1 MNRAEIA
8 EKYRAVIER
17 RLSKF
22 RNDEAQEF
30 YTKTLPNRLE
40 EFKAD
45 YTGAPEELEAAMDD
59 EEEERVLDFWDYLD
73 DKTAEEREKAI
84 SEYAENDADYQPL
97 ASEIIA
103 DQQTEIQ
110 QLKAKLKETTELCD
124 LYYSQK
130 SVSTMQLDIIN
141 FVSRIYS
148 KQTLSFLYGA
158 TKTAYEYELKQEDEN

>member
-8 EKYRAVIER
+8 EKYKAVIER

-40 EFKAD
+40 QFKAD

-103 DQQTEIQ
+103 DQQTEIE
-110 QLKAKLKETTELCD
+110 QLKAELKD
-124 LYYSQK
+124 
-130 SVSTMQLDIIN
+130 
-141 FVSRIYS
+141 
-148 KQTLSFLYGA
+148 
-158 TKTAYEYELKQEDEN
+158 KQEDLETCAELADKYTYRQRIIECTLKLDDTKLLKSAYAYMKKLSE